1 MMREKIFEIVD
12 IEDPERKEN
21 SFYDEF
27 MVVCIILSLVP
38 LCFKESNEGFVWI
51 ERVTTTLFIL
61 DYIVRWVT
69 ADLKYPDCNKWFA
82 YIRYPFSLFAIV
94 DLLSI
99 LPSLTV
105 LGPGFKIFRLF
116 RLGKAFRALRLL
128 RYSKS
133 FELIARAVKREREAL
148 GAVCV
153 LAGGYILLSA
163 LVVFQVEPNSFD
175 TFFDAVYWAVVTLTT
190 VGYGDL
196 YPVSDV
202 GRVVGMISSFV
213 GIAIV
218 ALPTGI
224 ITAGYMREL
233 SKERFG
239 EDE

>member
-1 MMREKIFEIVD
+1 MREKIFEVID
-12 IEDPERKEN
+12 IEDPERKAN
-21 SFYDEF
+21 SYYDEF
-27 MVVCIILSLVP
+27 MVVCIVLSLVP
-38 LCFKESNEGFVWI
+38 LCFKETNLGFIWI
-51 ERVTTTLFIL
+51 ERVTTAIFVL
-61 DYIVRWVT
+61 DYIVRWAT
-69 ADLKYPDCNKWFA
+69 ADLKFPGKKLVAF
-82 YIRYPFSLFAIV
+82 IRYPFTIFAIV
-94 DLLSI
+94 DLVSI
-99 LPSLTV
+99 LPSLSL
-105 LGPGFKIFRLF
+105 LGPGFKMLRLF

-133 FELIARAVKREREAL
+133 FELITRAIRREKEAL

-163 LVVFQVEPNSFD
+163 LIVFQVEPDSFGS
-175 TFFDAVYWAVVTLTT
+175 FFDAVYWAVVTLTT

-224 ITAGYMREL
+224 ITAGYMHEL
-233 SKERFG
+233 SKERFEKD
-239 EDE
+239 ED